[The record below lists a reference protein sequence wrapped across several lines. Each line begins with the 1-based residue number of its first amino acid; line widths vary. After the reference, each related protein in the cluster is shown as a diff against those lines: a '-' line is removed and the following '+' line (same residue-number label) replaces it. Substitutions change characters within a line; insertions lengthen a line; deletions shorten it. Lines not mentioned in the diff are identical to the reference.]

1 MTTQYIE
8 LTSTYRN
15 RSEFPKQARFC
26 VSNNLSNGNL
36 SLLTAQDPVSN
47 AFPIYAGI
55 VGLLN
60 GSGTFNGGTYV
71 NPQLAVTSSTVT
83 DAYKGYRLYDT
94 TAPTQNRLVTG
105 YTPANTSTTLQLP
118 FVSGSWAAT
127 DGYTIT
133 DESTIANN
141 KLVVQYQDVFGKPS
155 YRLMESLVGYTV
167 TVYKWDGVSNYL
179 QTPVTSTTVSY
190 DTTLNTFTISPTL
203 TLAQDDLAMIRKET
217 YSSNGVFQPLSTGGN
232 TIQLDASSSLVKDAY
247 KGMFLF
253 ILPIGTDPG
262 VSNMSNYVYK
272 IVSYQG
278 VDPITLVPTRIATL
292 DRAYDVSNYTQLV
305 LGTLQNRIYE
315 LLPFS
320 YDNAQN
326 YFFSGSRLS
335 QEASA
340 CSEVEI
346 VDIILPNVPLKTGSR
361 SALYPY
367 FFVNVEST
375 NASFNSSN
383 SIYSNNPNSRRSN
396 FLVPLRDI
404 SNPFAT
410 AFIKLDSSMTPTL
423 KFNPKEP
430 LSFTL
435 TLPDG
440 TLFQTL
446 EDDTQ
451 SPLPPNP
458 LLQITL
464 ILSVKRM
471 S

>member
-15 RSEFPKQARFC
+15 RAEFPKQARFS

-47 AFPIYAGI
+47 AFPLYAGV

-60 GSGTFNGGTYV
+60 GSGTFNGGTYI
-71 NPQLAVTSSTVT
+71 NPQLAPSSSTLT

-94 TAPTQNRLVTG
+94 TGTTGDRLVTG
-105 YTPANTSTTLQLP
+105 YTPTNTSTTLQLP
-118 FVSGSWAAT
+118 FVSTAWAST
-127 DGYTIT
+127 DSYTIT
-133 DESTIANN
+133 DESMVTAN
-141 KLVVQYQDVFGKPS
+141 KLVVQPVDVFGKTP
-155 YRLMESLVGYTV
+155 YKLMESLVGYTV
-167 TVYKWDGVSNYL
+167 TVYPWDGTKY
-179 QTPVTSTTVSY
+179 TTAATTTTTTSY
-190 DTTLNTFTISPTL
+190 DTTLNTFT
-203 TLAQDDLAMIRKET
+203 LASGGPFLQNDLAMIRKET
-217 YSSNGVFQPLSTGGN
+217 YSENGLFQAGSGGN
-232 TIQLDASSSLVKDAY
+232 TITLSTTASSTTDYY
-247 KGMFLF
+247 KGKFLF
-253 ILPIGTDPG
+253 IVPFNNVVNQDPG
-262 VSNMSNYVYK
+262 ISTFSNYVYK
-272 IVSYQG
+272 IVAYNG
-278 VDPITLVPTRIATL
+278 TTKVATL
-292 DRAYDVSNYTQLV
+292 DRAYSVSNYVQVV
-305 LGTLQNRIYE
+305 LGNMTDRLYE
-315 LLPFS
+315 ILDFS

-335 QEASA
+335 QESSA

-367 FFVNVEST
+367 FYVNVEST
-375 NASFNSSN
+375 NSSFNSN
-383 SIYSNNPNSRRSN
+383 TSIYSNNPNSRKVN
-396 FLVPLRDI
+396 FIAPMYDI

-410 AFIKLDSSMTPTL
+410 SFIKLDSSMTPTL

-458 LLQITL
+458 LLQITV
-464 ILSVKRM
+464 IVGVKRM
-471 S
+471 T